1 MKMTIVNFIIV
12 LHFCR
17 MWLQQKNQFTFKT
30 GKIPTTGHEA
40 PVCLYM
46 SGNPCIF
53 AEEVC
58 MCISEYF
65 MDRQTEN

>member
-1 MKMTIVNFIIV
+1 
-12 LHFCR
+12 